1 MRKLQA
7 AIQSGT
13 PADST
18 PIFNE
23 MLAII
28 KDLQDTIATIPLF
41 VQSADDHAPAAEEAT
56 DQSE

>member
-18 PIFNE
+18 PILSE
-23 MLAII
+23 ILAIM
-28 KDLQDTIATIPLF
+28 KDLQNTMATIPLF
-41 VQSADDHAPAAEEAT
+41 LQSADDHAPAAEEAT